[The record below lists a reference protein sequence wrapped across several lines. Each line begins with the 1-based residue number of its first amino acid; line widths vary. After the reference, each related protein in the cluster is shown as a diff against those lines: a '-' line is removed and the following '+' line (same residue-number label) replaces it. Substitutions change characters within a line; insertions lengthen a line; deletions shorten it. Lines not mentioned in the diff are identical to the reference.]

1 MEATV
6 RGMPELRADMCA
18 GGSLTDVCACICVRV
33 RVCVCV
39 CVCVQEG
46 AWLICLTD
54 VRGCLCAGRSGERGK
69 A

>member
-18 GGSLTDVCACICVRV
+18 GGSLTDVC
-33 RVCVCV
+33 VCVCV

>member
-39 CVCVQEG
+39 CVC
-46 AWLICLTD
+46 
-54 VRGCLCAGRSGERGK
+54 AGRSLVDLPD
-69 A
+69 